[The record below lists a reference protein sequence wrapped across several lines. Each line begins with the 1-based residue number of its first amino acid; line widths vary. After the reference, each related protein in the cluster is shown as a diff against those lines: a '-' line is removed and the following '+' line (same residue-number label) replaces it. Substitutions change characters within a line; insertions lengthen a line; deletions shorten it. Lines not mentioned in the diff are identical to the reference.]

1 LRYRSATNR
10 NIRTWLVHVSSR
22 IDVNKR
28 SIIGEDEEMD
38 PDAGEDSEE
47 NEWTCD
53 IRVSRSSVA
62 ECSNLVQCDAML

>member
-1 LRYRSATNR
+1 M
-10 NIRTWLVHVSSR
+10 VSTCIKQNTS
-22 IDVNKR
+22 VNKR
-28 SIIGEDEEMD
+28 NIIDEDEEMD

-62 ECSNLVQCDAML
+62 EGSNLVQCDAMLQGDYFLKI

>member
-1 LRYRSATNR
+1 M
-10 NIRTWLVHVSSR
+10 VSTCIKQNTS
-22 IDVNKR
+22 VNKR
-28 SIIGEDEEMD
+28 NIIDEDEEMD

-62 ECSNLVQCDAML
+62 ECSNLVQCDAMLQGEYFLKI